1 MKVGGVS
8 RIVILGFQFSPK
20 RSNAMETVARKARNP
35 WKLAFIIFASFIGLI
50 VVAAIIMPVFSRA
63 RQSSI
68 TARSPLPESDYRS
81 SVVAKQASMPTPST
95 AEPASSASW
104 GAAWAASTPR
114 MVISTAD
121 LDMEVSDIQKTNDK
135 ITDIVAKMGGFITE
149 SGINRYDGRETASLT
164 ARVPAENYRSALD
177 QIGKLGKVTSKTEKG
192 EDVTEE
198 YVDIQSRL
206 RNLKREEEQ
215 FLKVLS
221 RANKVTDI
229 LAVESELGRVRGEIE
244 QATGRIQFLQNQIA
258 LSTINVELSEPT
270 PAVSRIVNW
279 DILRTTKGAANALNV
294 VLRWIASLIITL
306 IIFIPL
312 WVLIGLAIRGIK
324 KLILWR
330 RK

>member
-1 MKVGGVS
+1 M
-8 RIVILGFQFSPK
+8 
-20 RSNAMETVARKARNP
+20 METIAKKARNP

-50 VVAAIIMPVFSRA
+50 VVAAIIIPTFSRA
-63 RQSSI
+63 RQPLRM
-68 TARSPLPESDYRS
+68 RSEPLLDSDYRS
-81 SVVAKQASMPTPST
+81 SVVAKQASTSLQDSP
-95 AEPASSASW
+95 AEPASW

-258 LSTINVELSEPT
+258 LATINVELSEPT

-279 DILRTTKGAANALNV
+279 DILRTAKGAANALNV